1 LARGFFTKS
10 FDAKI
15 QRRRNTGN
23 MAKVELKQP
32 IIKEIAEAVDGAQS
46 AVLVQYLGITVEQDT
61 ALRKELREAGV
72 HYKVYKNTLMKRAFE
87 GTDFAQL
94 DKHLDGPNALAV
106 SKEDAVAPAR
116 ILAKYAKQFKVM
128 SMVGGVVEGKYFD
141 DKQLQELA
149 NVPSREVLLG
159 RLFGSMQSP
168 IANFARVIKQIAEP
182 ESGEAAEEAPAAE

>member
-1 LARGFFTKS
+1 
-10 FDAKI
+10 
-15 QRRRNTGN
+15 

-32 IIKEIAEAVDGAQS
+32 IINEIAEAVNGAQS

-61 ALRKELREAGV
+61 ALRRELREAGV

-94 DKHLDGPNALAV
+94 DQHLDGPNALAV
-106 SKEDAVAPAR
+106 SKDDAVAPAR
-116 ILAKYAKQFKVM
+116 ILAKYAKQVKVM
-128 SMVGGVVEGKYFD
+128 SMVGGVIEGKYYD
-141 DKQLQELA
+141 DKQLIDLA

-168 IANFARVIKQIAEP
+168 IANFARVIKQIADP
-182 ESGEAAEEAPAAE
+182 DDAATEEAPAAE